1 MPIITV
7 PLDADLS
14 NFVEEEIREGN
25 AETKTQVVRQALR
38 RLREERAF
46 TRLREAES
54 DIREGRV
61 VHGDLRALLDKLPE

>member
-1 MPIITV
+1 MPIVTV
-7 PLDADLS
+7 PLEADLFD
-14 NFVEEEIREGN
+14 FVEEEIREGN
-25 AETKTQVVRQALR
+25 AETKTQVIRQALR

-61 VHGDLRALLDKLPE
+61 VQGDLRALLDKLPE

>member
-7 PLDADLS
+7 PLESDLY

-25 AETKTQVVRQALR
+25 AETKTQVIRQALR

-61 VHGDLRALLDKLPE
+61 VQGDLRALLDKLPE

>member
-7 PLDADLS
+7 PLESDLFE
-14 NFVEEEIREGN
+14 FVEEEIREGN
-25 AETKTQVVRQALR
+25 AETKTQVIRQALR

-61 VHGDLRALLDKLPE
+61 VQGDLRALLDKLPE

>member
-7 PLDADLS
+7 PLEADLY
-14 NFVEEEIREGN
+14 NFVEEEIKEGN
-25 AETKTQVVRQALR
+25 AETKTQVIRQALR

-61 VHGDLRALLDKLPE
+61 VQGDLRALLDKLPD

>member
-1 MPIITV
+1 MPIVTV
-7 PLDADLS
+7 PLEGDLYD
-14 NFVEEEIREGN
+14 FVEEEIREGN
-25 AETKTQVVRQALR
+25 AETKTQVIRQALR

-61 VHGDLRALLDKLPE
+61 VQGDLRALLDKLPQ

>member
-1 MPIITV
+1 MPIVTV
-7 PLDADLS
+7 PLEADLY

-25 AETKTQVVRQALR
+25 AETKTQVIRQALR

-61 VHGDLRALLDKLPE
+61 VQGDLRALLDKLPE

>member
-1 MPIITV
+1 MPIVTV
-7 PLDADLS
+7 PLEADLFD
-14 NFVEEEIREGN
+14 FVEEEIREGN
-25 AETKTQVVRQALR
+25 AETKTQVIRQALR

-61 VHGDLRALLDKLPE
+61 VQGDLRALLDKLPQ

>member
-1 MPIITV
+1 MPIVTV
-7 PLDADLS
+7 PLEAELFD
-14 NFVEEEIREGN
+14 FVEEEIREGN
-25 AETKTQVVRQALR
+25 AETKTQVIRQALR

-61 VHGDLRALLDKLPE
+61 VQGDLRALLDKLPQ